1 MKVAIDREGC
11 TSCAAC
17 WEECPELFEESPD
30 DGLSRVVEEHQVGDD
45 PARGVVPEGLETCA
59 QNAADGCPVAVITL
73 E

>member
-1 MKVAIDREGC
+1 MKVEIDRESC

-30 DGLSRVVEEHQVGDD
+30 DGLSSIVEEHRIGGDL
-45 PARGVVPEGLETCA
+45 AQGEVPEELEACA

>member
-1 MKVAIDREGC
+1 MKVAIDRDGC

-30 DGLSRVVEEHQVGDD
+30 DGLSCVVEEHRLGDD
-45 PARGVVPEGLETCA
+45 PARGAVPEGLETCA
-59 QNAADGCPVAVITL
+59 QNAAGGCPVDVISL

>member
-1 MKVAIDREGC
+1 MKVEIDREGC

-30 DGLSRVVEEHQVGDD
+30 DGLSRVLQKHRLGDD
-45 PARGVVPEGLETCA
+45 PARGEVPEELEACA
-59 QNAADGCPVAVITL
+59 QNAADGCPVGVITI